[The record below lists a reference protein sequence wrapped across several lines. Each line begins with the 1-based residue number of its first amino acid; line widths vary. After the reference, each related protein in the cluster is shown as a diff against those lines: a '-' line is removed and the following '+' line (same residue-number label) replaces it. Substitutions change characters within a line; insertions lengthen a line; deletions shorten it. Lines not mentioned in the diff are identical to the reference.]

1 MGFLLT
7 AFTLLG
13 LLLTVLYLPSVPVPW
28 RAHTHTLSL
37 SFSLSLQGQSSLSYL
52 YRPMTPSALPPTLQG
67 YSTSSH
73 LYRSRPPP
81 GGHTHTLSQHRHSG
95 RHHIPTFFFSLLHR
109 GNVILITDQWLK
121 APCTQTL
128 GVYLGTGC
136 DWGIGRRKKGIISM
150 VLVKWRKGIIS
161 TVLW

>member
-1 MGFLLT
+1 M
-7 AFTLLG
+7 
-13 LLLTVLYLPSVPVPW
+13 
-28 RAHTHTLSL
+28 
-37 SFSLSLQGQSSLSYL
+37 
-52 YRPMTPSALPPTLQG
+52 
-67 YSTSSH
+67 
-73 LYRSRPPP
+73 
-81 GGHTHTLSQHRHSG
+81 
-95 RHHIPTFFFSLLHR
+95 
-109 GNVILITDQWLK
+109 ILITDQWLK